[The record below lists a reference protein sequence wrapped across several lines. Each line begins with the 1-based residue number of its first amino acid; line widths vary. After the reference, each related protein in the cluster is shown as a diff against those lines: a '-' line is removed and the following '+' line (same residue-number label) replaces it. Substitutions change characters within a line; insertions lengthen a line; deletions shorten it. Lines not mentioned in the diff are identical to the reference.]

1 MKVIHQVF
9 LLTVC
14 CTVLLTA
21 CTKGDIPSPTQAQ
34 AVGMATNVSD
44 ADVTAHVQVALN
56 NVPDLDGMDI
66 KVVTTK
72 GDVRLTGVV
81 TSQTQVAS
89 AISAARAAEGA
100 HTIHNKLTV
109 QQ

>member
-1 MKVIHQVF
+1 MKAFNQVF

-14 CTVLLTA
+14 CTVLLSA
-21 CTKGDIPSPTQAQ
+21 CTEGDITNPTQAQ
-34 AVGMATNVSD
+34 AVGVATNVSD
-44 ADVTAHVQVALN
+44 ADVTAHVQSALKN
-56 NVPDLDGMDI
+56 EPGLDGMDI
-66 KVVTTK
+66 KVITTK

-81 TSQTQVAS
+81 ASQTQVAS

-100 HTIHNKLTV
+100 HTIHNMLTV